1 MRSCSFSLMHRF
13 FIMARSSGKSL
24 RNLFYRIVLYTYFQG
39 FFSSFSELESLS
51 LSSDCSFL
59 QAIQFFSQMQYMI
72 TQIDFNMWT
81 NLSLMIGRCEQFMRK
96 LRRTKIVV
104 LFTYTSDFLLG
115 LGTVLELVIE
125 NAIPEPFDPMGQ
137 QNLHSLRVLDITAK
151 ADASRLAYS
160 NGVLS
165 FIASPHELN
174 HILKHVGPNWP

>member
-1 MRSCSFSLMHRF
+1 
-13 FIMARSSGKSL
+13 
-24 RNLFYRIVLYTYFQG
+24 
-39 FFSSFSELESLS
+39 
-51 LSSDCSFL
+51 
-59 QAIQFFSQMQYMI
+59 MI
-72 TQIDFNMWT
+72 TQIDFNMWA
-81 NLSLMIGRCEQFMRK
+81 NLSLMIGRCEWFMRK

-137 QNLHSLRVLDITAK
+137 QNLHSLRILDITAK

-174 HILKHVGPNWP
+174 HILKHVGPNWT